1 MSILLGLFPADRVQR
16 RRKKYRRQSIYV
28 LFPALIFGGLM
39 LFRTAAANPSTE
51 VLTLTQAE
59 QIALAANP
67 ALAGVAAKA
76 EAMAAVPSQAGAL
89 PDPRLGLNA
98 MNLPVDTF
106 DLDQEPMTQM
116 QVSLSQAFPFPGKR
130 GLRREAAEH
139 EAAAASAAVGEQR
152 LRILGDVRATWWKLF
167 ALDRSLAIVRENQG
181 LMRDFVEIARTK
193 YKVGAGLQQDVLLAQ
208 LELSRLLNDE
218 LRLVSRREAA
228 AAAFNALLDRPVV
241 HTVQVA
247 TVPENDRLPELP
259 KTNDLLHT
267 AVRNRPLLA
276 GQRELVEAARDRAD
290 LAKKDYYPD
299 FRLGAAYGFRSTP
312 DRLTGETLPDFLSI
326 MFSVNLPIYSGSR
339 QDKALEQ
346 RRNEVAH
353 RQFMLGDSLRSV
365 EAAIAQQ
372 RAQYVAARE
381 QVLLFSTAILPQAE
395 QTVESM
401 LAGYQ
406 VNEVDFLN
414 VVNAELRLF
423 NSQVSYWE
431 ALGAAKESL
440 ARLATAVGEE
450 SLYE

>member
-1 MSILLGLFPADRVQR
+1 MTFYSGVHAPRTIHYQRAHSLRLWLRVPVFVVAVYGSIATV
-16 RRKKYRRQSIYV
+16 
-28 LFPALIFGGLM
+28 
-39 LFRTAAANPSTE
+39 
-51 VLTLTQAE
+51 TQAE
-59 QIALAANP
+59 PVEALTIAQAELIALATNP
-67 ALAGVAAKA
+67 SLAGAKAQA
-76 EAMAAVPSQAGAL
+76 EAMAAMPAQAGAL
-89 PDPRLGLNA
+89 PDPLLGLNA

-139 EAAAASAAVGEQR
+139 EAAAASAAVGERRQH
-152 LRILGDVRATWWKLF
+152 LIGDVRALWWQLF
-167 ALDRSLAIVRENQG
+167 ALDRSLTIVRENQG
-181 LMRDFVEIARTK
+181 LMRDFVEITRTK

-218 LRLVSRREAA
+218 LQLVSRRQAA
-228 AAAFNALLDRPVV
+228 AAGFNALLNRPAAYAVRL
-241 HTVQVA
+241 A
-247 TVPENDRLPELP
+247 PVPANDRLPELP
-259 KTNDLLHT
+259 TEQLLLDM
-267 AVRNRPLLA
+267 AVENRPLLS
-276 GQRELVEAARDRAD
+276 GRRELVEAARDRAD

-299 FRLGAAYGFRSTP
+299 FRLGAAYGFRSTD
-312 DRLTGETLPDFLSI
+312 DRVTGETLPDFLSV

-339 QDKALEQ
+339 QSKALEQ
-346 RRNEVAH
+346 RQSELSQR
-353 RQFMLGDSLRSV
+353 RFMLGDSLRSV
-365 EAAIAQQ
+365 EASISQQ
-372 RAQYVAARE
+372 RARYVAARQ

-414 VVNAELRLF
+414 VINAELRLF

-431 ALGAAKESL
+431 ALGSAKESL
-440 ARLATAVGEE
+440 ARLAAAVGEE

>member
-1 MSILLGLFPADRVQR
+1 MSILPGLCPTDRFQR
-16 RRKKYRRQSIYV
+16 RQI
-28 LFPALIFGGLM
+28 LFGCPSFFTLALILIAGGLATA
-39 LFRTAAANPSTE
+39 RIAAANPSTE
-51 VLTLTQAE
+51 FLTLAQAE
-59 QIALAANP
+59 QIALTANP
-67 ALAGVAAKA
+67 ALASVVANA
-76 EAMAAVPSQAGAL
+76 EAMATIPSQAGAL

-139 EAAAASAAVGEQR
+139 EAAAASAAIGEQQ
-152 LRILGDVRATWWKLF
+152 LIILGEVRATWWKLF
-167 ALDRSLAIVRENQG
+167 ALDRSLANVRENQG

-218 LRLVSRREAA
+218 LQLVSRRDAA
-228 AAAFNALLDRPVV
+228 AAAFNALLDRPSAYTV
-241 HTVQVA
+241 HIA
-247 TVPENDRLPELP
+247 PIPENDHLPELP
-259 KTNDLLHT
+259 PENILLDT

-276 GQRELVEAARDRAD
+276 GHRELIEAARDRAD

-299 FRLGAAYGFRSTP
+299 FQLGAAYGFRSAN
-312 DRLTGETLPDFLSI
+312 DRVTGEDLPDFLSI
-326 MFSVNLPIYSGSR
+326 MFSVSLPIYSGSR
-339 QDKALEQ
+339 QDKAMQQ
-346 RRNEVAH
+346 RSKELTQ

-365 EAAIAQQ
+365 EATIAQQ
-372 RAQYVAARE
+372 RARYIAARE

-431 ALGAAKESL
+431 ALGNAKASL
-440 ARLATAVGEE
+440 AQLATAVGEE

>member
-1 MSILLGLFPADRVQR
+1 MNILPGLFPTDRIQR
-16 RRKKYRRQSIYV
+16 HRMTYGRQSMYALALV
-28 LFPALIFGGLM
+28 LIAGGLATA
-39 LFRTAAANPSTE
+39 RIAAANPAAE
-51 VLTLTQAE
+51 FLTLAQAE
-59 QIALAANP
+59 QIALTANP
-67 ALAGVAAKA
+67 ALAGVVAKA
-76 EAMAAVPSQAGAL
+76 EAMAAIPSQAGAL
-89 PDPRLGLNA
+89 PDPRLGLNVL
-98 MNLPVDTF
+98 NLPVDTF
-106 DLDQEPMTQM
+106 NLDQEPMTQM

-130 GLRREAAEH
+130 GLRRDAAEH
-139 EAAAASAAVGEQR
+139 EAAAASAAIGEQQ
-152 LRILGDVRATWWKLF
+152 LIILGEVRATWWQLF
-167 ALDRSLAIVRENQG
+167 ALDRSLANVRENQG

-218 LRLVSRREAA
+218 LQLISRRKAA
-228 AAAFNALLDRPVV
+228 AAAFNALLDRPSTTTV
-241 HTVQVA
+241 HIA
-247 TVPENDRLPELP
+247 PIPANDRLPELP
-259 KTNDLLHT
+259 SETELLDT
-267 AVRNRPLLA
+267 AVQNRPLLA

-299 FRLGAAYGFRSTP
+299 FHLGAAYGFRSAN
-312 DRLTGETLPDFLSI
+312 DRVTGEDLPDFLSI
-326 MFSVNLPIYSGSR
+326 MFSVSLPIYSGSR
-339 QDKALEQ
+339 QDKVMQQ
-346 RRNEVAH
+346 RSKELTQ
-353 RQFMLGDSLRSV
+353 RQFMLSDALRSV
-365 EAAIAQQ
+365 EARIAQQ

-431 ALGAAKESL
+431 ALGNAKASL
-440 ARLATAVGEE
+440 AQLATAVGEE